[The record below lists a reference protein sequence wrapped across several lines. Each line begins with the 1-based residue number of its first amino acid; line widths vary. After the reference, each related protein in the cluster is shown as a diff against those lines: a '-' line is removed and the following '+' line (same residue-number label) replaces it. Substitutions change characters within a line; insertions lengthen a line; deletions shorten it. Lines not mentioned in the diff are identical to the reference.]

1 MYTGLPLRA
10 GSIIAIEALCAI
22 LLACR
27 SAPPAKRYTM
37 HGDVVALNSTDH
49 LATIKHGPIGDWMG
63 AMTMNYVIRDPGDL
77 AKLTPGTTFDATVFV
92 NGDDFWVGEVKPVQT
107 Q

>member
-63 AMTMNYVIRDPGDL
+63 AMTMEYPVRDNADWKQL
-77 AKLTPGTTFDATVFV
+77 AVGAHIDATVFV
-92 NGDDFWVGEVKPVQT
+92 TEGAYYIGEVKIKH
-107 Q
+107 